1 MSTKDLKSEEE
12 ISKRLKSLFVTY
24 FDGCYG
30 FDPEPN
36 TTNTFAMGVCKLEY
50 KDGTLTVHLRRPA
63 LLIGK
68 GGRIIDALCKHLDCK
83 ICVVEVDLLK

>member
-36 TTNTFAMGVCKLEY
+36 ITNTFAMGVCKL
-50 KDGTLTVHLRRPA
+50 
-63 LLIGK
+63 
-68 GGRIIDALCKHLDCK
+68 
-83 ICVVEVDLLK
+83 